1 MVSLVTTCANR
12 LQVDR
17 RFKKIQ
23 AGGNAAVE
31 TPPSRLMM
39 NGWWCALYG
48 KWAGKGFQ
56 ANVRFPPSCR
66 IDTFPPRNR
75 KTGLPAYE
83 DHIKFL

>member
-17 RFKKIQ
+17 RFKK
-23 AGGNAAVE
+23 N
-31 TPPSRLMM
+31 T
-39 NGWWCALYG
+39 GWRQRSSGDTTITADDEWWVACSLRQM
-48 KWAGKGFQ
+48 AGKGFQ
-56 ANVRFPPSCR
+56 ANVRFPPFCR

-75 KTGLPAYE
+75 KTGLPAYG